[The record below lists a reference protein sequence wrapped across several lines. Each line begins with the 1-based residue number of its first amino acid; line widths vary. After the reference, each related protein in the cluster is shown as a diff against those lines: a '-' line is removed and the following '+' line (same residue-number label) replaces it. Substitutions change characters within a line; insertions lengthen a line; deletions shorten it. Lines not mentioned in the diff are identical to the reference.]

1 MTGHRLGLQKR
12 KKSLFNLLSQIQL
25 ILLLLIFV
33 THDVRACT
41 AFHAHTTHPSCS
53 FLSNFTDSEDH
64 MTPTLSYTHQVVHCM
79 CTMLITCVSE
89 NMINFPTDRFKVT
102 WVFLKRTVGEQKD
115 NYLIR
120 KANIYQQIGFLEEQ
134 RSLIDVIQG

>member
-1 MTGHRLGLQKR
+1 
-12 KKSLFNLLSQIQL
+12 
-25 ILLLLIFV
+25 
-33 THDVRACT
+33 
-41 AFHAHTTHPSCS
+41 
-53 FLSNFTDSEDH
+53 
-64 MTPTLSYTHQVVHCM
+64 
-79 CTMLITCVSE
+79 
-89 NMINFPTDRFKVT
+89 MINFPTDRFKVT